1 MLKPLLI
8 FFSTVF
14 LTERTTLLSKMPDIS
29 SDILTCTD
37 YKIIKTLLFGNTL
50 FNQLHNNR
58 ICNAKAACIASSKN
72 FMAFFSILT
81 KVCKNGKQAN
91 VYYEC

>member
-1 MLKPLLI
+1 MTAMLKPLFI

-14 LTERTTLLSKMPDIS
+14 LTERTTLLSKMP
-29 SDILTCTD
+29 LTCTD

-81 KVCKNGKQAN
+81 KVCKNGKQAD

>member
-1 MLKPLLI
+1 MLKPLFI

-14 LTERTTLLSKMPDIS
+14 LTERTTLLSKMP
-29 SDILTCTD
+29 LTCTD

-81 KVCKNGKQAN
+81 KVCKNGKQAD